1 MPPDKPKDHSLPS
14 ADQLAE
20 QSGWLASARSR
31 LFRRIQIARRRCVL
45 DLGCGWRAVT
55 PELVRRC
62 SGEVVAAD
70 FNPEVLRV
78 GSGHSEHVRAVCCDA
93 SRLPFRSEC
102 FDLVFCQFSLL
113 WFGTEDAVR
122 EIRRVLCPGGVLV
135 AIEPDYGGLIEYPPE
150 IATAELWQTA
160 LRRAGAEPNI
170 GRRLPGLL
178 AESGFKVRV
187 DLLDQLTPPSPLRFD
202 LLRGLPLTDA
212 ESQQLDEIV
221 AADAQCADVNKV
233 VHLPVFSV
241 TAFAGL

>member
-1 MPPDKPKDHSLPS
+1 MPTDKPRDYSLPS

-20 QSGWLASARSR
+20 QSDWLASARSR
-31 LFRRIQIARRRCVL
+31 VFRRIQIARRRCVL
-45 DLGCGWRAVT
+45 DLGCGWQAVT
-55 PELVRRC
+55 PELARRC

-70 FNPEVLRV
+70 FNQKVFRTT
-78 GSGHSEHVRAVCCDA
+78 GKHSDDVRAVCCDA
-93 SRLPFRSEC
+93 SHLPFRSEC

-113 WFGTEDAVR
+113 WFGTEAAIQ

-160 LRRAGAEPNI
+160 LLRAGAKPEI

-178 AESGFKVRV
+178 AKNGFKVRV
-187 DLLDQLTPPSPLRFD
+187 DLLDQLTPPSPVRFD

-212 ESQQLDEIV
+212 ESKQLDKIV

-233 VHLPVFSV
+233 VHLPIFLV
-241 TAFAGL
+241 TAFAGP